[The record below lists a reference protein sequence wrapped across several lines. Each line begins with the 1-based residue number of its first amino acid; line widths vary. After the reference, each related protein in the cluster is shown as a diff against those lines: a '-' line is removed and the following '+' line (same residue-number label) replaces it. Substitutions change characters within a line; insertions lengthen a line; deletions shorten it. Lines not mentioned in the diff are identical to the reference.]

1 MNPVIEALLEVIE
14 KEPYPAG
21 YTSSYWQE
29 YGAKNIVE
37 RGRVSPITQGYGLGE
52 VFNPGVRGRTLHV
65 LERLSYWQLT
75 AGLRHYPSV
84 WQAAKRLAR
93 DLSFRLTFAVWKSAV
108 ALAVLADHWTE
119 YRLSPRTFALIGDG
133 YGFLGA
139 LIRRYQPGSRMY
151 CIDLP
156 KTLVF
161 QAQTHEMADR
171 RVSLSVLSTD
181 GVAGADVVFVLPQ
194 DVERITDDI
203 DCAIN
208 IASMQEMNEFS
219 ITSYFSFLRRRS
231 APHSRFYCVNRL
243 RKELPGGEIS
253 AFNDYPWH
261 SDDEIFID
269 GLCPYYTRFF
279 GLPTL
284 PNGPRLLGVRVPCIN
299 YFGGVHM
306 HRLVRLA
313 PLGKGKP
320 RTGLRGK

>member
-1 MNPVIEALLEVIE
+1 MNPVIESLLEVIE
-14 KEPYPAG
+14 KDPYPAG

-37 RGRVSPITQGYGLGE
+37 RGRVSPITQGYGIGE
-52 VFNPGVRGRTLHV
+52 VSRPGVRGRALHV

-75 AGLRHYPSV
+75 AGLRHYLSV
-84 WQAAKRLAR
+84 WHAAKGLAH
-93 DLSFRLTFAVWKSAV
+93 DLSFGLTFDVWKYAV
-108 ALAVLADHWTE
+108 TLTVLADHWSMHG
-119 YRLSPRTFALIGDG
+119 LSPRTFALIGDG

-139 LIRRYQPGSRMY
+139 LIRRYLTGSRMY

-161 QAQTHEMADR
+161 QAKTHEMADR
-171 RVSLSVLSTD
+171 RASLSVLSTD
-181 GVAGADVVFVLPQ
+181 GVGGADVVFVLPQ

-219 ITSYFSFLRRRS
+219 IMSYFSFLRRRS
-231 APHSRFYCVNRL
+231 TPRSRFYCVNRL
-243 RKELPGGEIS
+243 RKELPGGEVS
-253 AFNDYPWH
+253 AFNNYPWH

-269 GLCPYYTRFF
+269 GICPYYARFF
-279 GLPTL
+279 GGHTL

-299 YFGGVHM
+299 YFDGVHM

-313 PLGKGKP
+313 PLG
-320 RTGLRGK
+320 